1 MRGSIIK
8 RSKGSWTI
16 IINLGR
22 DPATAKR
29 KQQWVTIRGS
39 KKQAETRL
47 AELLNQMDTGGFIK
61 PTKETFGSF
70 LQRYLDDY
78 ISTQIRAT
86 TLEAYQQRGKHLID
100 GLGHIPV
107 SELREEH
114 LHKYYRE
121 KSKTLSPGTLIK
133 HHNLLR
139 SALSQGVIWRTL
151 TRNVAEAVKPPKVS
165 RKEMRALTGPEVHR
179 MLEACED
186 TAWHSIFHTLTWTGL
201 RRSELLGLRW
211 KDVDLILASL
221 RVVQSVQ
228 RLNPGE
234 FIVQEPKTASGRR
247 TIALSPASCLVL
259 REHRE
264 KQEADATL
272 LGRQLAEDDLVFSH
286 PDGSPRDPSTLT
298 LAFRRLTR
306 RVGLDGVRLH
316 DLRHTMASLYLEQ
329 GVNPKTVAERLG
341 HASVT
346 ITLDLYS
353 HCLPGVQEAAAVQF
367 DTAMVQAKS
376 TSAKVTL
383 ELVG

>member
-1 MRGSIIK
+1 MRGSIIQ

-16 IINLGR
+16 ILNLGR
-22 DPATAKR
+22 DPATGKR
-29 KQQWVTIRGS
+29 KQQWVTVRGT

-228 RLNPGE
+228 RLNTGE

-272 LGRQLAEDDLVFSH
+272 LGRQLTEDDLVFSH

-367 DTAMVQAKS
+367 DTAMEQAKS
-376 TSAKVTL
+376 TSAKVTP

>member
-22 DPATAKR
+22 DPATAER
-29 KQQWVTIRGS
+29 KQQWVTIRGT

-114 LHKYYRE
+114 IHKYYRE

-228 RLNPGE
+228 RLNTGE

-367 DTAMVQAKS
+367 DTAMEQAKS
-376 TSAKVTL
+376 TSAKVTP